1 VCNCC
6 AAISPID
13 DAMMWAACVAEH
25 LLGSMATTA
34 PLFSGGTLTGA
45 LGYPLLFLL
54 VTMVPLAGCTALKRR
69 RMIETVWLQSALSSR
84 SGADR
89 RCPLF
94 NAVFSRRPREAQTV
108 GWKS

>member
-13 DAMMWAACVAEH
+13 DAMMWAACV
-25 LLGSMATTA
+25 A